1 MRRGQCIRER
11 ISPHRRVRLEDMA
24 MSIRQAYLNALTHV
38 RTHCAAE
45 RTQHDFFHHRGFPR
59 ARRREIDVLPGSAA
73 QHRIRSFSPCVRV
86 MVITL
91 PRTLGGLPSENKVM
105 YMYIVYVV

>member
-1 MRRGQCIRER
+1 M
-11 ISPHRRVRLEDMA
+11 ISFTTAR
-24 MSIRQAYLNALTHV
+24 
-38 RTHCAAE
+38 
-45 RTQHDFFHHRGFPR
+45 FPR

-105 YMYIVYVV
+105 YMYIVYASFITFETLAKSKRKYCKEPMFCCFPTL